1 MNEDARIAALQ
12 RSETP
17 HPDEIQHKKFRRV
30 PRNDC
35 RIISSSDPDPK
46 PKPLIK
52 KEELPEHKEIK
63 KEPPSEYPAATNI
76 HPHQHLIHQAVTN
89 GQINGRDVEHV
100 RNRYA
105 QMRIKEPIS
114 PPTPLIPKPRNGSVG
129 AALAATLWRP
139 GIPSNGEEPPINP
152 QQSPTERRSAFTR
165 HGSSPASENGRPA
178 PPPTGFHHLSLR
190 PDLEVTRIS
199 AADPHPHP
207 PHLAGALLHPQ
218 VPQPHIP
225 PTHPLAALHIQHRLQ
240 QPAFPNLA
248 HPPTLPQF
256 YLQQHAALQ
265 HLQLQHGRPHHLIS
279 SWSSKYT
286 VWKFQDFSITQILR
300 EINFEFSR
308 SSKNAFFATL

>member
-1 MNEDARIAALQ
+1 MQKFVMIFFLNFFFFYRTMNEDARNAALQ

-17 HPDEIQHKKFRRV
+17 HPDEILHKKFRRV

-35 RIISSSDPDPK
+35 RILPSSDPDPK
-46 PKPLIK
+46 PKTLIK
-52 KEELPEHKEIK
+52 KEEIQEHEIK
-63 KEPPSEYPAATNI
+63 KEPPSELPAATNI
-76 HPHQHLIHQAVTN
+76 HPRYQHLIPHAAN
-89 GQINGRDVEHV
+89 GEINGRDVEHV
-100 RNRYA
+100 RKEYA

-114 PPTPLIPKPRNGSVG
+114 PPTPLIPKPRNGTVG
-129 AALAATLWRP
+129 AVIAAAAATTGLWRP
-139 GIPSNGEEPPINP
+139 GIPSNGEEPLIN

-199 AADPHPHP
+199 ADPHPPP

-279 SWSSKYT
+279 SWSSKYQYT
-286 VWKFQDFSITQILR
+286 TM
-300 EINFEFSR
+300 
-308 SSKNAFFATL
+308 A